1 MRVLVAD
8 DNRDM
13 CISMELLLRTEG
25 YEVMRAA
32 DGIEATMVLAEFKPD
47 VVISDIKMPRRSGW
61 ELAKAVR
68 SLDDGARRPLMIAV
82 SGHYKQGSDRVL
94 SELAGFDHFLA
105 KPIDPGA
112 LMGLLARHSETI
124 GGHGD

>member
-13 CISMELLLRTEG
+13 CISLELLLRTEG
-25 YEVMRAA
+25 YEVMRAS

-68 SLDDGARRPLMIAV
+68 KADDGECRALMIAV
-82 SGHYKQGSDRVL
+82 SGHYNQGSDRVL

-105 KPIDPGA
+105 KPIDPA
-112 LMGLLARHSETI
+112 VLVGLLARHRESI
-124 GGHGD
+124 GIAAS

>member
-13 CISMELLLRTEG
+13 CISLALLLRAEG
-25 YEVMRAA
+25 YEVMLAA

-68 SLDDGARRPLMIAV
+68 SLDDGARRALMIAV

-105 KPIDPGA
+105 KPIDPGVLA
-112 LMGLLARHSETI
+112 GLLARHSETI
-124 GGHGD
+124 GDRD